1 MEQTKSKN
9 WKDTLAE
16 VRKVISFHEF
26 ELILD
31 KEKRS
36 RYDEFYFFK
45 RGLKMTYRQEGYEE
59 SWIELLLK
67 MIDVRVYCPDDF
79 KIAEQ
84 SSSYQEFENKLEFG
98 ENFTKYSKVYEF
110 DKDDVTGLGKI
121 SDRFSFGYIHEFSYN
136 QAIMT
141 IGIKLSESRWNDF
154 RIFTFDKNNHL
165 DILYEGDNVFDWF
178 NNQDADYF
186 RDFRVVVFYDRTND
200 KAYTMEKR
208 DCDDSLFLRT
218 IYTIRTTID
227 FSNPRLE
234 E

>member
-31 KEKRS
+31 KEKKS

-45 RGLKMTYRQEGYEE
+45 RGLKMSYRQEGYEE

-79 KIAEQ
+79 KIAER

-141 IGIKLSESRWNDF
+141 IGIKLSESRRNDF
-154 RIFTFDKNNHL
+154 RIFTFDKII
-165 DILYEGDNVFDWF
+165 ILI
-178 NNQDADYF
+178 
-186 RDFRVVVFYDRTND
+186 FYTREI
-200 KAYTMEKR
+200 MF
-208 DCDDSLFLRT
+208 SIGST
-218 IYTIRTTID
+218 IKMQII
-227 FSNPRLE
+227 FVILG
-234 E
+234 

>member
-16 VRKVISFHEF
+16 VRKVISF
-26 ELILD
+26 
-31 KEKRS
+31 
-36 RYDEFYFFK
+36 
-45 RGLKMTYRQEGYEE
+45 
-59 SWIELLLK
+59 
-67 MIDVRVYCPDDF
+67 
-79 KIAEQ
+79 
-84 SSSYQEFENKLEFG
+84 
-98 ENFTKYSKVYEF
+98 
-110 DKDDVTGLGKI
+110 
-121 SDRFSFGYIHEFSYN
+121 HEFSYN

-154 RIFTFDKNNHL
+154 RIFTFDKYNHL

-186 RDFRVVVFYDRTND
+186 RDFGIVVFYDRTND
-200 KAYTMEKR
+200 KSYSMEKH

-218 IYTIRTTID
+218 IYTIRTKVNCSDI
-227 FSNPRLE
+227 E